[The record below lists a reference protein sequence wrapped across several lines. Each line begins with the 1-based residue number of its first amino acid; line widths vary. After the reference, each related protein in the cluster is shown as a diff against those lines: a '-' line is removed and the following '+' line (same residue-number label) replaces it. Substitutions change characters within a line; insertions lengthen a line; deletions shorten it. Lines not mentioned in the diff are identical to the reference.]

1 MWDVSVPNF
10 GVLPSA
16 DMERYI
22 FKIQDRWVSMSK
34 SEGPKIKKAN
44 IRLTDGSHVKGQI
57 NIKDHDRLSDL
68 INFAEDPFIVVFNAT
83 IPGGLDGK
91 VIFVSK
97 SQVLW
102 ICPED

>member
-1 MWDVSVPNF
+1 
-10 GVLPSA
+10 
-16 DMERYI
+16 
-22 FKIQDRWVSMSK
+22 MSE
-34 SEGPKIKKAN
+34 SEDPKIKKAN

-68 INFAEDPFIVVFNAT
+68 LNFGEDPFVVLFNAT
-83 IPGGLDGK
+83 IPGGLGGK

-97 SQVLW
+97 SQILW